1 MENDA
6 VGAVLEDLIETLED
20 GCKGFDEAA
29 RKLRD
34 DGHADLAQTMSGYSQ
49 QRRQFSDELRT
60 AARTI
65 NYDIKDEGSA
75 AGALHRGWMALKDA
89 LTGDDAHAILAAA
102 ESGEDHAVSEYE
114 DALAADLPSE
124 VRAVITR
131 QAAAVRSAH
140 DAVKAIRD
148 QN

>member
-1 MENDA
+1 MEND
-6 VGAVLEDLIETLED
+6 VVDVVKDLIQTLED

-34 DGHADLAQTMSGYSQ
+34 DGHADLAEKMSSYSE
-49 QRRQFSDELRT
+49 QRRQFSDELKSV
-60 AARTI
+60 ARTS
-65 NYDIKDEGSA
+65 NYDIGDEGSF

-102 ESGEDHAVSEYE
+102 ESGEDHAVSQFE
-114 DALAADLPSE
+114 DALAADLPAE
-124 VRAVITR
+124 VRAVIVR
-131 QAAAVRSAH
+131 QASGVRSAH
-140 DAVKAIRD
+140 DAVKAMRD